1 MRNLIARLFGRR
13 GASHAPA
20 GPGRD
25 VSGLETPEATV
36 VTLFAAM
43 QAHDL
48 HAILRT
54 LAPERARL
62 YQDPRTLD
70 KRRLTIA
77 RAEVISAEP
86 AAEPVP
92 FPSFAERYAERIALK
107 VEFELNLVD
116 SEQRRDPT
124 LGEGRQWSYYA
135 LVQEGAGGPWL
146 IADWG
151 R

>member
-1 MRNLIARLFGRR
+1 MT
-13 GASHAPA
+13 H
-20 GPGRD
+20 
-25 VSGLETPEATV
+25 
-36 VTLFAAM
+36 FAAM

-48 HAILRT
+48 EAILAT

-62 YQDPRTLD
+62 YRDHRTLD

-77 RAEVISAEP
+77 SAEVLAMEP
-86 AAEPVP
+86 AGEAVP
-92 FPSFAERYAERIALK
+92 YPAFAERYVQRTALK
-107 VEFELNLVD
+107 VEFALHLVD

-135 LVQEGAGGPWL
+135 LVQEGADGPWL